1 MYRVLI
7 LVAAFLIAVSG
18 LLFLQGERRDPNDL
32 AAAGMTLTDVRDMNT
47 PTVAQPAVGSDL
59 DLSSLS
65 SAVEATGTSAAP
77 GQVSEMDALT
87 SSVLAGLGAAPATP
101 APAPVPDEMQA
112 ATHAVLAALSGGA
125 GQTPGGSSDLA
136 TLISQSMAAGQGDAY
151 MDALLNEAVAAGQV
165 VVPEAMMTAD
175 GRLDTRTLI
184 ASVVSQSLGS
194 AGAVIATQP
203 VTQEVGGQRY
213 YTVEAGDSLA
223 YISVLFY
230 GTSAQFQKIF
240 DANRSVL
247 ESPNKIRVGQTLL
260 IPG

>member
-1 MYRVLI
+1 VYRALI
-7 LVAAFLIAVSG
+7 LVTAFLIAVSG
-18 LLFLQGERRDPNDL
+18 LLFLQGEGRDSNDL

-47 PTVAQPAVGSDL
+47 PTVVQPAVGSDL
-59 DLSSLS
+59 DLSLLS
-65 SAVEATGTSAAP
+65 SAVEATGTSAAQ
-77 GQVSEMDALT
+77 GQVSEMDALV
-87 SSVLAGLGAAPATP
+87 SSVLAGLGAAPAS
-101 APAPVPDEMQA
+101 PAPVPDEMRA
-112 ATHAVLAALSGGA
+112 ATNAVLAALSGGA
-125 GQTPGGSSDLA
+125 GQTPGGSNDLA

-151 MDALLNEAVAAGQV
+151 LDALVNEAVASGQV
-165 VVPEAMMTAD
+165 MVPEAMMTAD
-175 GRLDTRTLI
+175 GRVDTRTLI

-194 AGAVIATQP
+194 GGAVSATQP